1 MCARRL
7 SVFWLAVTCSGI
19 AAAPHAADIDS
30 ITLERT
36 SCYGTCPIYKLTVKR
51 DGAVIYDGT
60 QCVKVT
66 GHQLRKIPSEHFQ
79 QLVREIQRIG
89 FFSLKDEYM
98 SKHNPDGSIEV
109 VTDLPT
115 TITTVRA
122 GKLRKRVKN
131 YYGGPE
137 SLAALEKL
145 IDKIAGS
152 LTWTGR
158 DPNET

>member
-7 SVFWLAVTCSGI
+7 SFFWLAVACSGI
-19 AAAPHAADIDS
+19 AAQPRAADIDS

-36 SCYGTCPIYKLTVKR
+36 SCYGTCPIYKVTVRR

-60 QCVKVT
+60 QFVKVT
-66 GHQLRKIPSEHFQ
+66 GHQSRKIPSEQFQ
-79 QLVREIQRIG
+79 RLVREIQRIG

-98 SKHNPDGSIEV
+98 HKDNPDGSIES

-131 YYGGPE
+131 YYGGPQ

-152 LTWTGR
+152 SAWTGR
-158 DPNET
+158 EANEP